1 VLYPF
6 TFQPIL
12 KERIWGGRELE
23 RLYAKKLPSSKPIG
37 ESWEI
42 SDRPGDASV
51 IANGPLAGKSLRWL
65 MENHARELLGDAK
78 PAAEG
83 RFPLLCK
90 ILDAR
95 EKLSLQ
101 VHPKPG
107 SAGVSPASSATRRQ
121 DGSAPGGPSS
131 VASLRRVDEPK
142 TEMWFIADAA
152 PGASLYVGLKRGVTR
167 AEFEKK
173 IADGGVADCFHRI
186 PVRAGDAM
194 FLPSGRV
201 HAIGAGLVIFEIQ
214 QNSDTTYR
222 VFDWN
227 RVGLDGQPRDLHI
240 AQSLASIDFGDF
252 EPKLVETK
260 FATDG
265 KIRKRLLV
273 NDPLFNVE
281 EWKLDSEASGLLK
294 PKKLQIIAV
303 TAGEIEIKSD
313 LERGRPVRAVQNPEL
328 AGEPPALLLSAGQF
342 CLIPA
347 SLQRTEIL
355 AQSDAALLRVE
366 AK

>member
-1 VLYPF
+1 MLYPF
-6 TFQPIL
+6 VFRPVF
-12 KERIWGGRELE
+12 KDRIWGGRELK
-23 RLYAKKLPSSKPIG
+23 RLYAKKIPAGKPIG

-51 IANGPLAGKSLRWL
+51 IANGPLAGKDLRWL
-65 MENHARELLGDAK
+65 MENHAAEVLGGAK

-101 VHPKPG
+101 VHPPTSKAAELKG
-107 SAGVSPASSATRRQ
+107 
-121 DGSAPGGPSS
+121 
-131 VASLRRVDEPK
+131 EPK

-167 AEFEKK
+167 AAFEKK
-173 IADGGVADCFHRI
+173 IADGSVADCFHRI
-186 PVRAGDAM
+186 PVLAGDTM

-201 HAIGAGLVIFEIQ
+201 HAIGDGLVIFEIQ

-227 RVGLDGQPRDLHI
+227 RVGLDGKPRELHI
-240 AQSLASIDFGDF
+240 AQSLASIDFNDF

-260 FATDG
+260 FVADG
-265 KIRKRLLV
+265 KIQKRALV

-281 EWKLDSEASGLLK
+281 AWKLNSGANGLLK
-294 PKKLQIIAV
+294 PKKLQMVAV
-303 TAGEIEIKSD
+303 TSGGIEIQSG
-313 LERGRPVRAVQNPEL
+313 LVSVN
-328 AGEPPALLLSAGQF
+328 LSAGQF
-342 CLIPA
+342 SLIPA
-347 SLQRTEIL
+347 SLAQAEIV
-355 AQSDAALLRVE
+355 AKSDAALLRVE
-366 AK
+366 AN

>member
-1 VLYPF
+1 MLYPL
-6 TFQPIL
+6 TFHPIF
-12 KERIWGGRELE
+12 KERVWGGREIE
-23 RLYAKKLPSSKPIG
+23 RLYQKKLPAGVPIG

-51 IANGPLAGKSLRWL
+51 IANGPLAGKDLRWL
-65 MENHARELLGDAK
+65 MDNHRAELLGGAK
-78 PAAEG
+78 PAAQN

-101 VHPKPG
+101 VHP
-107 SAGVSPASSATRRQ
+107 PANKA
-121 DGSAPGGPSS
+121 AELGG
-131 VASLRRVDEPK
+131 EPK

-152 PGASLYVGLKRGVTR
+152 PGAELFVGLKRGVTR
-167 AEFEKK
+167 AGFEKK
-173 IADGGVADCFHRI
+173 VRIGEVAECFHRV

-201 HAIGAGLVIFEIQ
+201 HALGAGLVIFEIQ

-227 RVGLDGQPRDLHI
+227 RVGLDGQPRELHI
-240 AQSLASIDFGDF
+240 AQSLASIDFRDF
-252 EPKLVETK
+252 EPAPVQNQFT
-260 FATDG
+260 G
-265 KIRKRLLV
+265 GSPIQKRPLV

-281 EWKLDSEASGLLK
+281 AWKMNSGAGRLLK
-294 PKKLQIIAV
+294 PKTLQIVAATSGQLEIRAGA
-303 TAGEIEIKSD
+303 TA
-313 LERGRPVRAVQNPEL
+313 LN
-328 AGEPPALLLSAGQF
+328 LSAGQF

-347 SLQRTEIL
+347 GLEQTAVR
-355 AQSDAALLRVE
+355 AKADAALLQVE
-366 AK
+366 AN